1 MPLQSTPHTR
11 QVVEEQGLLQEP
23 RWAHR
28 FDRQASDCSTT
39 ASRNL
44 RAEVKQSKVIG
55 NRRTSR
61 TSQSMERSDKIT
73 LDQSMDYQS

>member
-28 FDRQASDCSTT
+28 FDRQASDCSKT
-39 ASRNL
+39 ASKNL
-44 RAEVKQSKVIG
+44 RAEVKRSKVIG
-55 NRRTSR
+55 NRKMNR
-61 TSQSMERSDKIT
+61 TSQSMKRSDKII
-73 LDQSMDYQS
+73 LDRSMDYQS

>member
-11 QVVEEQGLLQEP
+11 QVVEEQELLQEP

-28 FDRQASDCSTT
+28 FDRQASDCSKT

-44 RAEVKQSKVIG
+44 RVEVKRSKVIG

-61 TSQSMERSDKIT
+61 TSQSMKRSDKII